1 MTRGG
6 HGAAPVLP
14 HSFVNTFS
22 IHAPL
27 PGCDLVYEPWGCM
40 MQTLAH
46 SYRGLGLLVRLNWDR
61 ALAGSAI
68 LGALTAGAW
77 LATL

>member
-1 MTRGG
+1 
-6 HGAAPVLP
+6 
-14 HSFVNTFS
+14 
-22 IHAPL
+22 
-27 PGCDLVYEPWGCM
+27 

-77 LATL
+77 LAGL